1 MAMNKILLILLLG
14 VLTLL
19 SVGCKTNSQTEEIQ
33 INRDVAIMIAEA
45 NVPSNVIGEASI
57 QTLWDESKWT
67 VHFLLLDNHIVTKSE
82 LGWSES
88 PNNKFVNQGT
98 LPASTYRLLT
108 FTIERRTG
116 AVLSR
121 QASDSVLLG
130 GPGTFNTEPPE
141 RVSFSFPL
149 WSVVASGI
157 GGLVVGGM
165 IVWFIIRRKKA
176 TSAF

>member
-1 MAMNKILLILLLG
+1 MTINKIFLILLFSILA
-14 VLTLL
+14 LL
-19 SVGCKTNSQTEEIQ
+19 PINCTPNSQAEELS

-67 VHFLLLDNHIVTKSE
+67 VHFLLTDNNTVTKSE
-82 LGWSES
+82 LGWPES

-98 LPASTYRLLT
+98 LPVDTYRLLT
-108 FTIERRTG
+108 FTIDRRTG

-130 GPGTFNTEPPE
+130 GPGTFNTDPPE
-141 RVSFSFPL
+141 MVSLSFPL
-149 WSVVASGI
+149 WSVIASGI
-157 GGLVVGGM
+157 GGLVIGGM
-165 IVWFIIRRKKA
+165 IVWFIMHRKKIA
-176 TSAF
+176 G